1 MDTNRAFVICMI
13 SLLFVAVGMGITVFA
28 YATKAEQAEHQI
40 PAFLSNTQSQK
51 DVYTRLMLKNCLERE
66 SGVK

>member
-1 MDTNRAFVICMI
+1 MNTDLSRAMLAAIIAGVLILLCSWFV
-13 SLLFVAVGMGITVFA
+13 FVRYVSASYVSQMEEVS
-28 YATKAEQAEHQI
+28 H
-40 PAFLSNTQSQK
+40 SQK